1 MNHDI
6 IEKNIGLMVVLIIIA
21 VAWGGLAEIVP
32 LFGMIIPTNLLK
44 VLCH

>member
-21 VAWGGLAEIVP
+21 VAWGGLA
-32 LFGMIIPTNLLK
+32 
-44 VLCH
+44 